1 MGLLARGWTPG
12 PYTAARRIPGAFMNE
27 KEEPTMPRSRTAAA
41 AAAFGLVAAVAALAA
56 MPASA
61 QPTFATPQDAI
72 KYRQQTLKE
81 MQQNFKRVADMAS
94 GRADFDAKVAE
105 TSAARAAE
113 LIKMPWVGFGPGTEG
128 GKAKPA
134 IWKEQDKFKAAA
146 ARSEEEVAK
155 VAAAAK
161 TGDLAAIKASIG
173 AAGASCKACHD
184 MYRE

>member
-1 MGLLARGWTPG
+1 
-12 PYTAARRIPGAFMNE
+12 MNE

-41 AAAFGLVAAVAALAA
+41 TVFGLVAAIAALAA
-56 MPASA
+56 VPASA

-146 ARSEEEVAK
+146 TRGEEEVAK

-161 TGDLAAIKASIG
+161 TGDLNAIKAAIG
-173 AAGASCKACHD
+173 GAGASCKACHD

>member
-1 MGLLARGWTPG
+1 MHLHGPFGTGLDRC
-12 PYTAARRIPGAFMNE
+12 PYTAARRILGAFMSE
-27 KEEPTMPRSRTAAA
+27 KEKPTMPRSSTVSAVIGLAA
-41 AAAFGLVAAVAALAA
+41 LVAVAGA
-56 MPASA
+56 PAST

-128 GKAKPA
+128 GKADPA

-146 ARSEEEVAK
+146 ARGEEEVAK
-155 VAAAAK
+155 VAAAAR
-161 TGDLAAIKASIG
+161 TGDLNAIKAAIG

-184 MYRE
+184 KYRE

>member
-1 MGLLARGWTPG
+1 
-12 PYTAARRIPGAFMNE
+12 
-27 KEEPTMPRSRTAAA
+27 MPRFRTAAT
-41 AAAFGLVAAVAALAA
+41 AFGLATLAVLAAL
-56 MPASA
+56 PASA
-61 QPTFATPQDAI
+61 QPTFASPQDAI

-105 TSAARAAE
+105 TSATRAAE

-134 IWKEQDKFKAAA
+134 IWQEQDKFKAAA
-146 ARSEEEVAK
+146 ARGEEEVAK
-155 VAAAAK
+155 VATAAR
-161 TGDLAAIKASIG
+161 TGDLAAIKAAIG

-184 MYRE
+184 AFRN